1 MLGLSP
7 PTLFPLSLHFQLP
20 AIAHS
25 SAQLSCQI
33 NFEFQPR
40 NDFRSSILP
49 PPHKHCQMGCPCHLA
64 FWRCRHQKWCPS
76 NNVLSYSLNSNLQTW
91 IWHACAKQVIRWF
104 DDWRD
109 IFELDRARRLL
120 TSVLCGIQL
129 EVFQS
134 CWIISGFLANVFSDI
149 IKSSLTFFFL
159 NEADKNSNSQLVILL
174 TFPVLELGASQMAL
188 VVKNPPANTGDV
200 RDVGS
205 IHG

>member
-64 FWRCRHQKWCPS
+64 FWICRHQKWCPS

-149 IKSSLTFFFL
+149 IKSSLTFLFFL
-159 NEADKNSNSQLVILL
+159 MKLIKIQIVN
-174 TFPVLELGASQMAL
+174 
-188 VVKNPPANTGDV
+188 
-200 RDVGS
+200 
-205 IHG
+205 